1 VRAGRRR
8 PGGKPS
14 TRTLL
19 AISLAALLL
28 PAFVRSELLRALS
41 AREGA
46 DLVAASTPDDPS
58 GPRARRDGGHAG
70 KVTAGEVA
78 VLFPDLEGPY
88 RTVFSRIVE
97 GVEAEA
103 GGRVVSLPVGGDADP
118 RRVAETLRER
128 GLRVVIALGRQGLA
142 ASAAVDRGV
151 TTIVVGGIL
160 SVPDADAREL
170 TVISLTPDPALLFER
185 LRQFLPGAR
194 RVYAVFDPAQS
205 GWLMKGAAEAARAQG
220 LELVATEAS
229 DLRSAVQVYQ
239 RLLPRLDPRED
250 ALWLPQ
256 DPTTVDDA
264 VLPLVLERSW
274 SRGFVLFSS
283 ALGHV
288 PRGALFS
295 LYPNPTALGRE
306 LVATARRKRGDA
318 DAPHGI
324 VPLRD
329 VRAAVNVRTA
339 GHLGAAAAA
348 RQQRYDLV
356 FPEPSP

>member
-1 VRAGRRR
+1 MRARRR
-8 PGGKPS
+8 SGGKRS
-14 TRTLL
+14 TRPLL
-19 AISLAALLL
+19 ALSLAGLLL
-28 PAFVRSELLRALS
+28 PGSVRSGLLRALS
-41 AREGA
+41 ASDGA
-46 DLVAASTPDDPS
+46 ALVAASTAEPS
-58 GPRARRDGGHAG
+58 DRGALRDGGRAG

-78 VLFPDLEGPY
+78 VLFPDIEGPY
-88 RTVFSRIVE
+88 RTVFARIVE

-118 RRVAETLRER
+118 RRVAETLRDR
-128 GLRVVIALGRQGLA
+128 GIRVVIALGRQGLG
-142 ASAAVDRGV
+142 ASAAVGRGV
-151 TTIVVGGIL
+151 TVVVGGL
-160 SVPDADAREL
+160 VSVPDADAREL

-205 GWLMKGAAEAARAQG
+205 GWLMKGAAAAARAQG

-229 DLRSAVQVYQ
+229 DLRSAVQAYQ

-306 LVATARRKRGDA
+306 LVATARRKRSDA
-318 DAPHGI
+318 DGPHGI
-324 VPLRD
+324 VPLRE

-339 GHLGAAAAA
+339 GHLGAAAVA

-356 FPEPSP
+356 FPEQQP